1 MALQPSPLLRGFE
14 QGADG
19 EDVWNRMMPGEERGP
34 LTLDPQGVALGQQF
48 QAIKAGIEARQ
59 ARPIWDQNNPVG
71 TETTLPQQSMGMPDP
86 SFRPGVFVGGGTVPM
101 SQEQIEG
108 MRQGQE
114 EFYDQATLL
123 AGSRGLFTPGGASG
137 GPVALASRRPL
148 ANPPPSRAPGELD
161 RISTRI
167 PWAKPPKGG
176 EPPPD
181 PHASSDLVVGIDSSR
196 ASGDA
201 FGKNAE
207 HIASY
212 SDIPTPMTDPEG
224 RTRALIAHARDNLLY
239 LHDSIPP
246 EIRER
251 SKLWYD
257 GANVIANRFGGEYG
271 VSPSQA
277 GGSLAALSPQKDW
290 FQNVDLAK
298 RLLDIRRDQGGTV
311 ATPEMMAQFDRFI
324 AGQKKPEVADLLRQ
338 RVGEFA
344 GTPLSEIQSPQARAL
359 WMRAFDEAHNPRGYR
374 LVTPEGQFGGPV
386 VNLDGS
392 LRKVGWGSLDE
403 IAKAVGVAEAPDLP
417 TISRLM
423 GSNHKVRNFYNNI
436 VSPNAQHGDVTIDT
450 HAIAAAHM
458 RPLAGSDREVAIGL
472 GLSPGAEHA
481 GTGSKGLYGGYAEAY
496 RQAAAQ
502 LGILPRELQSITW
515 EGVRGLY
522 SDVLKRNKDF
532 TGGIND
538 IWNEYGKGR
547 ITGADARARSVNA
560 AGGIDPPEWWQPGA
574 R

>member
-1 MALQPSPLLRGFE
+1 MAGFT
-14 QGADG
+14 GADMASAR
-19 EDVWNRMMPGEERGP
+19 N
-34 LTLDPQGVALGQQF
+34 TLFPPDDPSQ
-48 QAIKAGIEARQ
+48 
-59 ARPIWDQNNPVG
+59 IWRSDNPVG
-71 TETTLPQQSMGMPDP
+71 TETLQSVGMPRPTTYAGPVGQYIDP
-86 SFRPGVFVGGGTVPM
+86 STGQMTA
-101 SQEQIEG
+101 
-108 MRQGQE
+108 QGQARMTDNPALG
-114 EFYDQATLL
+114 FDT
-123 AGSRGLFTPGGASG
+123 GGIG
-137 GPVALASRRPL
+137 GITRRVAL
-148 ANPPPSRAPGELD
+148 APGELD

-167 PWAKPPKGG
+167 PWAKPSKGA

-181 PHASSDLVVGIDSSR
+181 PHASSDLIVGIDSSR

-207 HIASY
+207 HIAGY
-212 SDIPTPMTDPEG
+212 SDIPTPMADPEG
-224 RTRALIAHARDNLLY
+224 RTQALIAHARDNLLY

-246 EIRER
+246 EIRDR

-344 GTPLSEIQSPQARAL
+344 GTPLSEIESPAARAL

-374 LVTPEGQFGGPV
+374 LVTPEGDFGGPV

-392 LRKVGWGSLDE
+392 PRKVGWGSLDE
-403 IAKAVGVAEAPDLP
+403 IAKAVGAAEAPDLS

-436 VSPNAQHGDVTIDT
+436 VSPNAQQGDVTIDT

-538 IWNEYGKGR
+538 IWTQYGNGR
-547 ITGADARARSVNA
+547 LTGADARARSVNA